1 MAKYTEITRMLLRPE
16 LSTSGPP
23 LAHRVRVNVRI
34 TFVAL
39 ALLACSSLHAQTAAE
54 TLAQPGAQPA
64 SPPFVAARDTVL
76 MKQVE
81 RDPGW
86 FEQVTTIASGLMTIS
101 ILVLTAA
108 LVPAAWNFRKNH
120 QMIRKQLDKIQND
133 IAPIMRHASA
143 IADDVN
149 YITTSIRVDVQQV
162 NQTVATVNR
171 RLLEAVDKAEDRV
184 NDFNA
189 LLEVAQE
196 EAESAFI
203 STAST
208 LRGISSGASALAGPR
223 GPRRARQR
231 DRELRKRMAELRA
244 AIDED
249 LQEAVEEVG
258 PALDDSFGEE
268 ELTDGDNDGRSAADS
283 GREAPRSGGQRPG
296 DGSGA

>member
-1 MAKYTEITRMLLRPE
+1 MLSQTELPTA
-16 LSTSGPP
+16 GPA
-23 LAHRVRVNVRI
+23 LAHPMRVNVRI
-34 TFVAL
+34 AFVAL
-39 ALLACSSLHAQTAAE
+39 ALLASTSVHAQTTAE
-54 TLAQPGAQPA
+54 TAAPAEAQPVP
-64 SPPFVAARDTVL
+64 PPFVAARDTVL

-86 FEQVTTIASGLMTIS
+86 FEQVTTIAGGLMTIS

-162 NQTVATVNR
+162 NQTVTTVNR

-203 STAST
+203 STASA
-208 LRGISSGASALAGPR
+208 LRGISSGASALAGR
-223 GPRRARQR
+223 KGPRRARQR

-249 LQEAVEEVG
+249 LQEAVDEVG

-296 DGSGA
+296 DGPGA

>member
-1 MAKYTEITRMLLRPE
+1 MLLHTA
-16 LSTSGPP
+16 LTTSGPA

-34 TFVAL
+34 AFVAA
-39 ALLACSSLHAQTAAE
+39 ALLVSGPVRAQTAAE
-54 TLAQPGAQPA
+54 TAAQPTAA
-64 SPPFVAARDTVL
+64 SAPPPFVAARDTVL

-120 QMIRKQLDKIQND
+120 KMIREQLDKIQND
-133 IAPIMRHASA
+133 IAPIMRHASS

-162 NQTVATVNR
+162 NQTVTAVNR
-171 RLLEAVDKAEDRV
+171 RLLAAVDQAEDRV

-196 EAESAFI
+196 EAEAAFI
-203 STAST
+203 STASA
-208 LRGISSGASALAGPR
+208 LRGISSGASALAGRR
-223 GPRRARQR
+223 GPRRARNR
-231 DRELRKRMAELRA
+231 DTELRAKMAELRA

-249 LQEAVEEVG
+249 LHDAVEEVG
-258 PALDDSFGEE
+258 PALEDSFAEE

-296 DGSGA
+296 HGSGS